1 MSKSIMHNKQDGTCY
16 LCMLQSSDYNRRI
29 NLQEH
34 HVFMGKKEHK
44 LAEHY
49 GLKVYLC
56 LQHHTA
62 GPMAVHNNYELA
74 RLLQRKG
81 QETFEQKYSHDEW
94 MRVFG
99 RNYIL

>member
-1 MSKSIMHNKQDGTCY
+1 
-16 LCMLQSSDYNRRI
+16 
-29 NLQEH
+29 
-34 HVFMGKKEHK
+34 MGKKEHK

-62 GPMAVHNNYELA
+62 GPMAVHNNYDLA
-74 RLLQRKG
+74 RLLQRNG
-81 QETFEQKYSHDEW
+81 QEKFEEKYSHEEW

-99 RNYIL
+99 RNYTERVAKDGGEAGRRGRRALGGYEPASARVRRV

>member
-1 MSKSIMHNKQDGTCY
+1 MAKSIMHNKQDGTCY
-16 LCMLQSSDYNRRI
+16 LCMLLNHDYERRY

-34 HVFMGKKEHK
+34 HIFMGNKEHK

-62 GPMAVHNNYELA
+62 GPQAVHNNYELA

-81 QETFEQKYSHDEW
+81 QEAFVQKHSHEEW
-94 MRVFG
+94 MRVFA
-99 RNYIL
+99 RDYNV

>member
-1 MSKSIMHNKQDGTCY
+1 MGNKE
-16 LCMLQSSDYNRRI
+16 R
-29 NLQEH
+29 
-34 HVFMGKKEHK
+34 K

-56 LQHHTA
+56 LQHHEV
-62 GPMAVHNNYELA
+62 GPMAVHRNYELA

-81 QETFEQKYSHDEW
+81 QEKFEENHSREEW
-94 MRVFG
+94 MQIFG